1 MPAKKKTAN
10 KTAKPKTAKKTPSS
24 SPVQAKR
31 ELANAQANAG
41 IGLLAQIETIDDELI
56 KNVLL
61 DALSAVKTTFVRD
74 QDPYEEP
81 DWNTRLKAVQIA
93 ADRKIGLP
101 IRREEHLH
109 RNVTTEEEWM
119 IMLKESPE
127 LRSHLRKM
135 IDDAEDVTDI

>member
-1 MPAKKKTAN
+1 MPAKKKTPKKKAAG
-10 KTAKPKTAKKTPSS
+10 KTAKPKAAKKTPSS
-24 SPVQAKR
+24 SPVEAKR
-31 ELANAQANAG
+31 KLANAQANAG
-41 IGLLAQIETIDDELI
+41 IGLLAEIESIPDDQIKT
-56 KNVLL
+56 VLA
-61 DALSAVKTTFVRD
+61 DALKADRPEGF
-74 QDPYEEP
+74 P
-81 DWNTRLKAVQIA
+81 DWGTRLKAVQIL

-119 IMLKESPE
+119 IMLQESPE